1 MVRPMKGII
10 TKLICCIAVCFCF
23 FTIIVTF
30 DGEPAGVNVLAEDGK
45 QNSDEIDI
53 SDLWDVQPWVEVTVE
68 EYTNRVIIKTY
79 GPLHK
84 LGMLAIIKEGDPIIY
99 TGDNCTVIYSFV
111 PESPKGTQVVNDYGG
126 FYSLEPGT
134 YYVVVLDEHNEVCV
148 EPVYFEVKE
157 IVATPTPTPTPT
169 PTLPPTATPEAEST
183 QTTEIEKTL
192 LPTHQPT
199 KQPTLQPTD
208 ASNHAEEENAPVWVI
223 WISIAA
229 VAAVGILVAVLAARK
244 HKRK

>member
-1 MVRPMKGII
+1 MKGII
-10 TKLICCIAVCFCF
+10 TKLICCTAVCFCF
-23 FTIIVTF
+23 FSIIVTF
-30 DGEPAGVNVLAEDGK
+30 DGEQVGINVLAANGT

-53 SDLWDVQPWVEVTVE
+53 SDLWDVQPWVEVSEDENTG
-68 EYTNRVIIKTY
+68 YITIKTY

-84 LGMLAIIKEGDPIIY
+84 LGMVAVVKKGDPISDY
-99 TGDNCTVIYSFV
+99 TYSFV
-111 PESPKGTQVVNDYGG
+111 PESPKGTIVINWGQHHRMD
-126 FYSLEPGT
+126 PGT

-157 IVATPTPTPTPT
+157 IVATPTPPPTPTPT

-192 LPTHQPT
+192 SPTHQPT

-208 ASNHAEEENAPVWVI
+208 ASNHAEDEKAPVWVI
-223 WISIAA
+223 WIIIAA

>member
-1 MVRPMKGII
+1 MKGII
-10 TKLICCIAVCFCF
+10 TKLICCTAVCFCF
-23 FTIIVTF
+23 FSIIVTF
-30 DGEPAGVNVLAEDGK
+30 NGEQVGINVLAANGT

-53 SDLWDVQPWVEVTVE
+53 SDLWDVQPWVEVSVE

-84 LGMLAIIKEGDPIIY
+84 LGMLAIIKKGDPIIY
-99 TGDNCTVIYSFV
+99 TGDNSTVIYSFV
-111 PESPKGTQVVNDYGG
+111 PESPKGTHVVNR
-126 FYSLEPGT
+126 YSGLYPLDPGT

-169 PTLPPTATPEAEST
+169 PTLPPTAATPEAEAT

-208 ASNHAEEENAPVWVI
+208 ASNHGEDEKAPVWII

-229 VAAVGILVAVLAARK
+229 VAAVGIIVAVLVARK